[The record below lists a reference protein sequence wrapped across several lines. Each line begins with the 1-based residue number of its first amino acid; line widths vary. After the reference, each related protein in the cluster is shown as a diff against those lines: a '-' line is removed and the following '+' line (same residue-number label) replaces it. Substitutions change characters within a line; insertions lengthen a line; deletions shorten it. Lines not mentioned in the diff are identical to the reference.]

1 MARPSPFL
9 LRFFALSLLL
19 PAALAVVGWIY
30 FDDVRAKSFYFRLAS
45 SGLMAHLD
53 GGELAWDGDSLRLAL
68 ATRDTVITSADF
80 SRQRFNQAS
89 FDIRTASGEA
99 LALGVPF
106 AELAPHTKRVMRKIP
121 ELGLREMRSPAPG
134 QLQFRLGRTG
144 WLHWS
149 ASAAPA
155 GVLDSP
161 GVRRLDPHWYVV
173 TQRTRQAD
181 R

>member
-68 ATRDTVITSADF
+68 ATRDTVITSTDF

-106 AELAPHTKRVMRKIP
+106 A
-121 ELGLREMRSPAPG
+121 
-134 QLQFRLGRTG
+134 
-144 WLHWS
+144 
-149 ASAAPA
+149 
-155 GVLDSP
+155 
-161 GVRRLDPHWYVV
+161 
-173 TQRTRQAD
+173 
-181 R
+181 